1 MFEKGVPKSQKQNET
16 NKPSYILMRGMTSKA
31 ETIPC
36 DFKTL
41 VWLYILSKIY
51 PKIKNNIQKEKQLK
65 GLLASI
71 LLSGGLGLLFWDLGL
86 MDQVKYPL
94 KSNWKYSNKLITSF
108 V

>member
-41 VWLYILSKIY
+41 V
-51 PKIKNNIQKEKQLK
+51 
-65 GLLASI
+65 
-71 LLSGGLGLLFWDLGL
+71 
-86 MDQVKYPL
+86 
-94 KSNWKYSNKLITSF
+94 
-108 V
+108 